1 MPDPKDDPAAAAADD
16 DEIGKSFQGEKGKRK
31 GGNVKGKKRL

>member
-16 DEIGKSFQGEKGKRK
+16 DEIGKSFQGEKGETK
-31 GGNVKGKKRL
+31 